1 MTLSFLADENISP
14 ESAGHL
20 ESLGFLCRS
29 LCRDGPRRLTDR
41 EIVELAKR
49 EGEIIITHD
58 LDFGQIYYFA
68 EGGEVGILVLRLRQQ
83 TVESVNEVLKRFLLS
98 SALTE
103 QQIRQSLVVLS
114 EMTYRVHQGP
124 RGEF

>member
-1 MTLSFLADENISP
+1 MSQSV
-14 ESAGHL
+14 SG
-20 ESLGFLCRS
+20 
-29 LCRDGPRRLTDR
+29 GPRRLTDR

-114 EMTYRVHQGP
+114 ETTYRVHQGP

>member
-1 MTLSFLADENISP
+1 M
-14 ESAGHL
+14 
-20 ESLGFLCRS
+20 
-29 LCRDGPRRLTDR
+29 TDR

-68 EGGEVGILVLRLRQQ
+68 EEGGEVGILVLRLRQQ

-114 EMTYRVHQGP
+114 ETTYRVHQGP